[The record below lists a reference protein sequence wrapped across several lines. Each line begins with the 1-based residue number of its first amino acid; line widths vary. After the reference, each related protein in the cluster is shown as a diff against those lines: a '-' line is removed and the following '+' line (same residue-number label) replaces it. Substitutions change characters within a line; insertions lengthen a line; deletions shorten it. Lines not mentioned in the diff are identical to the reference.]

1 MKITVKTDDG
11 IKYAFINKTFVEH
24 SRDIERDQFIM
35 DNDDDENI
43 VMLHCVC
50 RISELP
56 KKWHDEILEGISISS
71 IWQWISIYGIEPRPA
86 PNHTINGNLF
96 NLETSVNHNI
106 VLCWVAAALLA
117 LTCLL
122 FNSCKKDD
130 QLRHIKRG
138 QLVTLDQ
145 SMGKAVHG
153 PYRVDSLY
161 RSPGD
166 LDGSNWYYITSN
178 NGVYIK
184 ECGCDMY
191 NCNDCTFTWIGPSK
205 FIPNPP
211 DGDSLWPRGDN
222 PWGL

>member
-1 MKITVKTDDG
+1 MKKFILVIGLLSLVGCKTG
-11 IKYAFINKTFVEH
+11 
-24 SRDIERDQFIM
+24 
-35 DNDDDENI
+35 DDE
-43 VMLHCVC
+43 VKPL
-50 RISELP
+50 
-56 KKWHDEILEGISISS
+56 
-71 IWQWISIYGIEPRPA
+71 
-86 PNHTINGNLF
+86 
-96 NLETSVNHNI
+96 
-106 VLCWVAAALLA
+106 
-117 LTCLL
+117 
-122 FNSCKKDD
+122 
-130 QLRHIKRG
+130 KRG
-138 QLVTLDQ
+138 QIVKVDQ

-191 NCNDCTFTWIGPSK
+191 NCDKCDYTWVGPSK

-211 DGDSLWPRGDN
+211 DGDSLWPRGNN